1 MQPFFKA
8 TSVVATFKC
17 MYSIIIITLCYR
29 LKKWIGNKFNHKKKD
44 KDKRN
49 LISWKGKTKWKQTW
63 FQTKFKTPSQWLW
76 LSESSSEHSWISSYK
91 NNQTFT
97 WCLYWL
103 FSLSCNCKL
112 ITIFSYK
119 LSLSSFCDSQKIIKG
134 GKKTNLK
141 KSRLLTSYNS

>member
-1 MQPFFKA
+1 M
-8 TSVVATFKC
+8 
-17 MYSIIIITLCYR
+17 CYR
-29 LKKWIGNKFNHKKKD
+29 LKKSIGNNNND
-44 KDKRN
+44 KEKRN
-49 LISWKGKTKWKQTW
+49 LITRKGKTKWKQTW

-91 NNQTFT
+91 NKQTFS

-119 LSLSSFCDSQKIIKG
+119 WSLSSFCDSQIIKG
-134 GKKTNLK
+134 RKKRIWRTAGYWQATAVEGGVVVINH
-141 KSRLLTSYNS
+141 TS